1 MISMGFIAEAFLLY
15 RLRQENGRV
24 KASTVIDDAD
34 FLHGITSASIKAA
47 ARRFTRNVR
56 DGSAIYWVKKEGSEY
71 TWSMEAARRR
81 ELVRIALGD
90 DAPEC
95 DFINVFKCDEE
106 RDASRTVGSDVKPP
120 PWYDDNVVTLR
131 DEDKKKDVLE

>member
-15 RLRQENGRV
+15 RLRQENGCV
-24 KASTVIDDAD
+24 KASIVVDEAD
-34 FLHGITSASIKAA
+34 FLHGITAASIKAA
-47 ARRFTRNVR
+47 ARRFTRPVR
-56 DGSAIYWVKKEGSEY
+56 DGSAIYWVKKEGAEY

-90 DAPEC
+90 DAPWC

-106 RDASRTVGSDVKPP
+106 RDSPRPVDSGATPP
-120 PWYDDNVVTLR
+120 PWCGDNVVPL
-131 DEDKKKDVLE
+131 DKKDTLE